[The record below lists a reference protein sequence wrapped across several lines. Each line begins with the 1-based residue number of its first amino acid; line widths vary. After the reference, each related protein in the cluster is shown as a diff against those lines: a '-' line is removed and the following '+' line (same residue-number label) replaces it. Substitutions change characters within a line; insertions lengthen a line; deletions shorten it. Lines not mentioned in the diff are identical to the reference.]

1 MRECIET
8 TLERMLVTAVVFL
21 KSHGVVFLEAW
32 LGRVFKKL
40 GTYIPGTAITIKKI
54 IIKKNERGLS
64 AQCFG
69 SSGPDF
75 MPFILCQIDSMP
87 FFSREHHFFFIFYR
101 LPFVLP

>member
-40 GTYIPGTAITIKKI
+40 GTYIPGI
-54 IIKKNERGLS
+54 IQYVLEYSR
-64 AQCFG
+64 
-69 SSGPDF
+69 GPDF
-75 MPFILCQIDSMP
+75 MPFILPCQKYFMP
-87 FFSREHHFFFIFYR
+87 VFSREHNFF
-101 LPFVLP
+101 

>member
-40 GTYIPGTAITIKKI
+40 GTYIPGTAITIKK
-54 IIKKNERGLS
+54 KKKKT
-64 AQCFG
+64 
-69 SSGPDF
+69 SGA
-75 MPFILCQIDSMP
+75 
-87 FFSREHHFFFIFYR
+87 
-101 LPFVLP
+101 

>member
-40 GTYIPGTAITIKKI
+40 GTYIPGTAITI
-54 IIKKNERGLS
+54 
-64 AQCFG
+64 
-69 SSGPDF
+69 
-75 MPFILCQIDSMP
+75 
-87 FFSREHHFFFIFYR
+87 
-101 LPFVLP
+101 